1 MNIKTAL
8 LAGAAV
14 AFMTAA
20 PALAQ
25 ETMPAPA
32 AAPAAA
38 ASSQQS
44 LSLNPGSSVSGP
56 DGELGKLEGVQSNAE
71 GKQELTVRG
80 ADGQLRAVPLSGIRQ
95 EGTGVVVAYTKAE
108 FDAAAPIAGAPA
120 APAADP
126 AADPAAAPAPTSEP
140 MAEPAA
146 EPTDPATTEPAT
158 PAPDSASP
166 APTEPQ

>member
-1 MNIKTAL
+1 MTIKTAL
-8 LAGAAV
+8 LAGAAA

-25 ETMPAPA
+25 D
-32 AAPAAA
+32 AAPAPTGATAA
-38 ASSQQS
+38 PAQQS
-44 LSLNPGSSVSGP
+44 LSLTPGSSVSGP
-56 DGELGKLEGVQSNAE
+56 DGELGKLEGVQTNAE

-95 EGTGVVVAYTKAE
+95 EGSGVVVAYTKAE

-126 AADPAAAPAPTSEP
+126 AAAPAPTSEP
-140 MAEPAA
+140 AA
-146 EPTDPATTEPAT
+146 EPTGPATTEPAT
-158 PAPDSASP
+158 PAPDSATP

>member
-1 MNIKTAL
+1 MTIKTAL
-8 LAGAAV
+8 LAGAAA

-25 ETMPAPA
+25 ETTPAPA

-44 LSLNPGSSVSGP
+44 LSLNPGSSVAGP

-108 FDAAAPIAGAPA
+108 FDAAAPIAGAP
-120 APAADP
+120 P
-126 AADPAAAPAPTSEP
+126 APAPSAAPTPDTMSEP
-140 MAEPAA
+140 TT
-146 EPTDPATTEPAT
+146 EPTDPATTEPTT
-158 PAPDSASP
+158 PAPDASTP